1 MCAEDNKVRDLGIAK
16 GKKVRARRQL
26 ERHPL
31 IKDVLMQLLIL
42 SMSSFEMSISDSHES
57 LPAPDGLFIIRS
69 LFSANQR
76 TRSPRLHG
84 WLCL

>member
-16 GKKVRARRQL
+16 GKNVSARRQL

-42 SMSSFEMSISDSHES
+42 SMSSFEMSISDTMNLSQ
-57 LPAPDGLFIIRS
+57 LLTGYL
-69 LFSANQR
+69 
-76 TRSPRLHG
+76 
-84 WLCL
+84 